1 MCWVCRN
8 INFLPGSSKGLEDF
22 TYTDQD
28 LADLILTKMKKVQF
42 MGLPGLI
49 KFNENHDAVS
59 SLFVRRTEGKSNMIR
74 VLKKRKIKN
83 RKKEEEEEEEN
94 DDEKR

>member
-1 MCWVCRN
+1 MCHN

-59 SLFVRRTEGKSNMIR
+59 SLFVRRTEGKANMIR
-74 VLKKRKIKN
+74 VLKKEKLKTE
-83 RKKEEEEEEEN
+83 RKK
-94 DDEKR
+94 KKKKKK